1 MRNTVESVA
10 IISMPFVPLGIVGR
24 KLSEVFSEKFLFK
37 KKIQNFQKTFQNTV
51 ETGYKIA

>member
-37 KKIQNFQKTFQNTV
+37 KNSKLFKIQSKPV
-51 ETGYKIA
+51 IR